1 MSNSFIQPTHSMAF
15 IVGVMLIDSISFG
28 ITLPVTPQIIMT
40 VGNVGLAEAGLLS
53 GYLFLV
59 YAGVQFFSSPILG
72 SLGDKYGRRPILL
85 YSLLALAVA
94 YLVPVFA
101 TTLDWLFFSRLVA
114 GCASATYACAYAY
127 IVDISPIEQRAQRF
141 GLIGAT
147 FGLGLVI
154 GPVIGGMLGSWD
166 TRAPFAVA
174 GTLCIANLCYGF
186 FFFKESLAKNARRD
200 FKMKELSPIGAMLR
214 IGKYPTMK
222 GMTLA
227 YFLFVIAPFA
237 LPSYWTFFVIE
248 KFKWSEF
255 EVGLSQGF
263 YGLMMVITQG
273 VIYRWALRSLGPF
286 KAIVLGMVGALVAYI
301 CYAFAE
307 YGWQF
312 YLIIAVTAISGFVL
326 PSLQLMMTSQI
337 PADSQGE
344 LQGALSSLNSL
355 ASIIGPLV
363 LTQLFF
369 YFTNTGAIWYF
380 PGISFLVIA
389 LLTALALFVF
399 VITVRRNQPD

>member
-1 MSNSFIQPTHSMAF
+1 MSNAFFQPTHSMAF

-166 TRAPFAVA
+166 ARAPFAVA
-174 GTLCIANLCYGF
+174 ATLCIANLCYGF

-200 FKMKELSPIGAMLR
+200 FKIKELNPIGAMLR
-214 IGKYPTMK
+214 IGKYPMMK

-255 EVGLSQGF
+255 EIGLSQGF
-263 YGLMMVITQG
+263 YGLMMVIMQG

-301 CYAFAE
+301 CYACAE

-312 YLIIAVTAISGFVL
+312 YLIIAVTSISGFVL
-326 PSLQLMMTSQI
+326 PSLQLMMTSQV

-369 YFTNTGAIWYF
+369 YFTNTEAIWYF

-399 VITVRRNQPD
+399 VITVRRNQLN

>member
-1 MSNSFIQPTHSMAF
+1 MSNAHTQRTHSMAF

-40 VGNVGLAEAGLLS
+40 VGSLGLAEASLLS

-72 SLGDKYGRRPILL
+72 NLGDKYGRRPILL
-85 YSLLALAVA
+85 CSLFALAVA
-94 YLVPVFA
+94 YFIPVFA
-101 TTLDWLFFSRLVA
+101 TTLEWLFFSRLVS

-127 IVDISPIEQRAQRF
+127 VVDISPIEQRAQRF
-141 GLIGAT
+141 GLIGAA

-166 TRAPFAVA
+166 ARAPFAVA

-200 FKMKELSPIGAMLR
+200 FKMNELNPIGAMLR
-214 IGKYPTMK
+214 IGKYPLMK

-248 KFKWSEF
+248 KFKWTEF

-273 VIYRWALRSLGPF
+273 VIYRWAMRSLGPF
-286 KAIVLGMVGALVAYI
+286 KAIVLGMLGALVAYI

-307 YGWQF
+307 YGWQL

-326 PSLQLMMTSQI
+326 PSLQLMMTSQV

-355 ASIIGPLV
+355 ASIIGPLT

-380 PGISFLVIA
+380 PGISFFVLA
-389 LLTALALFVF
+389 LLTVFALFFF
-399 VITVRRNQPD
+399 VITVRRHQLN